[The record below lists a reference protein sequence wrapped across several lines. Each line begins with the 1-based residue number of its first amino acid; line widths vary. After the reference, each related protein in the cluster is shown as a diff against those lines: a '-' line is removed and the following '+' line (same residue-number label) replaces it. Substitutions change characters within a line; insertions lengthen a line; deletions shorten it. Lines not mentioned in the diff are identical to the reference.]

1 MHRPA
6 ASSGT
11 RLALHIRKGHIPS
24 TDPPIRSVNAS
35 ARPRGQTASRPRKS
49 AIYQHSATV
58 SKLVTFTQG
67 SNSRSCKALKPM
79 NIHGR
84 FYRRRFNSNIT
95 ISLPIGSSLLSA
107 AFRPRKEAKNRLRQ
121 ISHRA
126 EIGPRNKPLEQT
138 DEGLMDIRCVFV
150 SPLSIPFFQKKKKKK
165 IIPTRA

>member
-1 MHRPA
+1 
-6 ASSGT
+6 
-11 RLALHIRKGHIPS
+11 
-24 TDPPIRSVNAS
+24 
-35 ARPRGQTASRPRKS
+35 
-49 AIYQHSATV
+49 
-58 SKLVTFTQG
+58 
-67 SNSRSCKALKPM
+67 M

-138 DEGLMDIRCVFV
+138 DEGLVDIRCVFV